1 MNVLTEYL
9 QQYYDE
15 VDYKEFYRDVFPAGS
30 LQQKGIFEKGKYN
43 GIIVE
48 LTSDKKQNGKQRVL
62 RHTLTDDQ
70 EKLDEVV
77 NRDNFC
83 LMSPISYAGKTRDSS
98 FGREIYALA
107 FDLDGIQT
115 NTRNGKEYPY
125 GLESLI
131 YQFEELDRLP
141 KPTYIASSGTGLH
154 LYYLFKQ
161 PIPMFDNIV
170 EQLEVLKKELTRMM
184 WHDSISRLVDDIQ
197 YEPVCQGFRM
207 VGTTTKNGDRV
218 RAFSIGDKVDIDY
231 LNHFVREDYKMKN
244 YVYKSNLTLEQAKEK
259 YSEWFQNRIIE
270 KRPRKT
276 WQFNRNVYDRWL
288 ERLPN
293 EAKLGHRYWSVWV
306 LAVTAMKC
314 GISQEELERDAF
326 GLIESMNKLDKTGS
340 DPFTKEDVLA
350 ALEGYD
356 SVWYT
361 YPIEKMSYRSDIPI
375 HKNKRNGLKQV
386 DHLEIA
392 RAIQAI
398 KDKQKGTNWRENNGR
413 PSAEQMVKQWRD
425 QHPSGS
431 KRECRDETGLTY
443 PTIRKWWNEV

>member
-30 LQQKGIFEKGKYN
+30 LQQKGVFEKGKYN

-115 NTRNGKEYPY
+115 NIRDGKEYPH

-207 VGTTTKNGDRV
+207 VGTITKNGDRV
-218 RAFSIGDKVDIDY
+218 RSFSIGDKVDIDY

-356 SVWYT
+356 SIWYT

>member
-30 LQQKGIFEKGKYN
+30 LQQKGVFEKGKYN

-115 NTRNGKEYPY
+115 NIRDGKEYPY

-207 VGTTTKNGDRV
+207 VGTITKNGDRV
-218 RAFSIGDKVDIDY
+218 RSFSIGDKVDIDY

-356 SVWYT
+356 SIWYT

>member
-48 LTSDKKQNGKQRVL
+48 LTSVKKQNGKQRVL

-98 FGREIYALA
+98 FGREIYALV

-207 VGTTTKNGDRV
+207 VGTITKNGDRV

>member
-207 VGTTTKNGDRV
+207 VGTITKNGDRV